1 MNFGKFFKSQIP
13 RYLNVKNELFLLYLR
28 GIRGLFEKSSQRK
41 RSYNYYLFVFS
52 IGTTIFSFE
61 YFKNQLRNEF
71 DQRELQYIYI
81 PKFILRIRREHYLY
95 WELSRLARGM
105 STTFTHYDWDPSSVL
120 YYIIKLK

>member
-41 RSYNYYLFVFS
+41 RSYNYYLFAFS

-105 STTFTHYDWDPSSVL
+105 STTFTHYDWDPSSVF
-120 YYIIKLK
+120 I